1 MEIPAEPPRRVS
13 MHDVAAL
20 AGVTQKTVSRV
31 VNNERHVAPATKE
44 RVLAAIK
51 ELGFRPNAAARALV
65 TRKSRRLGMVT
76 MSTTLYGPASILDG
90 IEQAARSA
98 GYALSVLRTTENNAE
113 ELQNA
118 VNQLVDQ
125 GAEGIILSEPIDFGH
140 PRLDIPAGVTV
151 LSFGS
156 PSEHYRP
163 EEIVVGT
170 DEPEAARSATEHL
183 LALGHR
189 TVWHIAGPESWA
201 ASRRRIA
208 GWRAALAEVDA
219 AEPTILRGDWTPRSG
234 HDAMRSL
241 LHRPDVTAVFA
252 ANDHMAIGAM
262 RAIADAGLQVPRDVS
277 VVGFDDDPVS
287 AFLSPP
293 LTTIRQDFAE
303 VTRRAMHRLIRT
315 LEGHPPAER
324 HRAVPAQLTVRAS
337 TGPANPDRAT
347 LRPVAGPRRRD
358 RVPDPRP

>member
-1 MEIPAEPPRRVS
+1 MENPRPSRRVS
-13 MHDVAAL
+13 MHDVAAR

-31 VNNERHVAPATKE
+31 VNNERHVAAATRD

-65 TRKSRRLGMVT
+65 TRHSRRLGMVT
-76 MSTTLYGPASILDG
+76 VSSALYGPASILDG
-90 IEQAARSA
+90 VEHAARSA
-98 GYALSVLRTTENNAE
+98 GYALSVVRTSENTAE

-118 VNQLVDQ
+118 VNRLVDE

-140 PRLDIPAGVTV
+140 PQLDLPAGVPV

-156 PSEHYRP
+156 PSEPYRP
-163 EEIVVGT
+163 DQIVVGI
-170 DEPEAARSATEHL
+170 DELEAARSATEHL

-189 TVWHIAGPESWA
+189 TVWHIAGPENWA
-201 ASRRRIA
+201 GSRRRVA

-219 AEPTILRGDWTPRSG
+219 AEPALVRADWTPGSG
-234 HDAMRSL
+234 YDAMRSL
-241 LHRPDVTAVFA
+241 LHRPDITAVFA
-252 ANDHMAIGAM
+252 ANDHLAIGAM
-262 RAIADAGLQVPRDVS
+262 RAIADAGLRVPDDVS

-287 AFLSPP
+287 AFLTPP

-303 VTRRAMHRLIRT
+303 VTRRAVHRLIRT

-324 HRAVPAQLTVRAS
+324 HRSVPAQLVIRSS

-347 LRPVAGPRRRD
+347 LRPLAPPT
-358 RVPDPRP
+358 PD